1 MYRVLIAEDER
12 LVAFVL
18 RKQIEAQGHQVVG
31 IAGNGVEATA
41 LCRTQ
46 APDVVLMD
54 IQMPEMDGI
63 AATRRIMQDS
73 PTCVVIVSANG
84 SPAMIARAEQ
94 AGAMAY
100 LVKPVSDRQLKDALP
115 QARSR
120 FLAWRRTHHT
130 NGDSGAPTPADS

>member
-18 RKQIEAQGHQVVG
+18 RKQLEAQGHQVVG

-54 IQMPEMDGI
+54 IQMPELDGI

-84 SPAMIARAEQ
+84 SQAMIARAEQ

-100 LVKPVSDRQLKDALP
+100 LVKPVSDRQLKEALP

-120 FLAWRRTHHT
+120 FLAWRRAQPPDD
-130 NGDSGAPTPADS
+130 NSGEQSPSDS